1 MSAQGAFTFVLHSHF
16 PYCRL
21 AGRWPHGEEW
31 IHEAAAETYVP
42 LLNALYDLHEQG
54 LRLRLTISLS
64 PVLAEQLNDADI
76 RANFVEYLR
85 EKIDV
90 AQADERRHEASGE
103 AQLHRLARF
112 YHEWYTRIHRSYEER
127 FSGDVIAAFR
137 RLQDE
142 GLIEIITCGA
152 THGYLPLLG
161 RDESISLQVKT
172 AVASYRRLFGRDPRA
187 IWLPECAYRPG
198 YTAESGLSRPGLE
211 EFLMRSGLRAFFS
224 DTHAVEGGELSG
236 PAAGQA
242 IGPYGQVARR
252 YTVPMRAGDPSQP
265 ASTFQPYYVGSST
278 VAVIAR
284 NRQTG
289 LQVWSA
295 EWGYPGEAAYREFH
309 KKDGTSGLQ
318 YWRATG
324 PRVELGS
331 KDLYDPDTAQDRVR
345 SHADHFAALI
355 ERELAAYAA
364 SSGRYGLLAANYDTE
379 LFGHWWFE
387 GVDWLREVIARV
399 ARNPH
404 VDLTTASDFLETH
417 PPREALHLPESSWG
431 AGGQHFVWDNPDT
444 HWMWAPIHQAE
455 NRMAGLAA
463 RFAHPGALERML
475 LNQAA
480 RELLLL
486 QSSDWPFLVTT
497 GQAGEYAIQRFR
509 SHLDRFNGLAASLES
524 RAPDATLAEELW
536 QKDKVFENIDY
547 AWFGP

>member
-1 MSAQGAFTFVLHSHF
+1 MPALGAFTFVLHSHF

-31 IHEAAAETYVP
+31 IHEASAETYVP
-42 LLNALYDLHEQG
+42 LLNALYDLRERG
-54 LRLRLTISLS
+54 VRLRLTISLS

-76 RANFVEYLR
+76 RANFTTYLR
-85 EKIDV
+85 EKIAA
-90 AQADERRHEASGE
+90 AQADEQRHVQSGE
-103 AQLHRLARF
+103 GPRLGLAKYYR
-112 YHEWYTRIHRSYEER
+112 EWYEHILGTFEER
-127 FSGDVIAAFR
+127 FAGDLIGAFR

-152 THGYLPLLG
+152 THGYLPLLS

-198 YTAESGLSRPGLE
+198 YRAESGVARPGLE

-224 DTHAVEGGELSG
+224 DTHTVVGGELSG
-236 PAAGQA
+236 PAAGEA
-242 IGPYGQVARR
+242 IGPYGQVTRR
-252 YTVPMRAGDPSQP
+252 YTVPMLAGESPMP
-265 ASTFQPYYVGSST
+265 ATSFQPYFVGQST

-289 LQVWSA
+289 LQVWSG

-309 KKDGTSGLQ
+309 KKDDHSGLQ
-318 YWRATG
+318 YWRVTG
-324 PRVELGS
+324 PHVDLGA
-331 KDLYDPDTAQDRVR
+331 KDLYDPAVAQDRMR

-355 ERELAAYAA
+355 ERELASYAEA
-364 SSGRYGLLAANYDTE
+364 SGRFGLLAANYDTE

-387 GVDWLREVIARV
+387 GVDWLREVLARV
-399 ARNPH
+399 AANPR
-404 VDLTTASDFLETH
+404 VELTTASEFLTAH
-417 PPREALHLPESSWG
+417 PPREALNLPESSWG

-455 NRMAGLAA
+455 ARMARLVT
-463 RFAHPGALERML
+463 RFSKPGQLERTL
-475 LNQAA
+475 LNQIA

-497 GQAGEYAIQRFR
+497 GQAAEYALQRFR
-509 SHLDRFNGLAASLES
+509 SHCDRFNMLAASMENM
-524 RAPDATLAEELW
+524 APDAALAEELW
-536 QKDKVFENIDY
+536 QKDRIFEDIDFR
-547 AWFGP
+547 WFGP